1 MTPDFSPE
9 PPDVRR
15 YLGEAREYAG
25 AAFRHERELER
36 IVTAGSDPT
45 RKILL
50 EEILFS
56 AAFVTNARKIL
67 GRSGI
72 DAAETERLS
81 AEFAGELER
90 LPSLLN
96 RLVEE
101 PDKSVHNTAWNPSNP
116 VQMAE
121 FLELCGE
128 LAILHAFD
136 RDRPQ
141 GRPGRRTA

>member
-1 MTPDFSPE
+1 MTPEFSPE
-9 PPDVRR
+9 SPDVRR

-25 AAFRHERELER
+25 AAFRYERELGR
-36 IVTAGSDPT
+36 IVAAGSDPS

-50 EEILFS
+50 EEILFA

-72 DAAETERLS
+72 DTEETARLS

-96 RLVEE
+96 RLVEGAE
-101 PDKSVHNTAWNPSNP
+101 NSAGHESWNPSNP

-121 FLELCGE
+121 FLDLCGE